1 MRRPSRVD
9 GRARRYRPG
18 AQAALLAL
26 LSGTAT
32 LTPVSAAA
40 QQWMTEASV
49 STVLTATDN
58 GALAPEGAEKSDFVA
73 WVQPRLRLV
82 GRGPR
87 FDLSLDARADA
98 LGYARDTQDN
108 RVLPGGN
115 ANLKATLVERLLF
128 FDAGLGVNQ
137 VESDPFGARVVD
149 GRTGNRSTAASYRI
163 RPYLDYQ
170 ISARSSLL
178 ALHEESGIHS
188 FDDEIANSRSR
199 LTQLR
204 FDAKPLPLGGGF
216 EASRLENLDQSNA
229 NQALSNDALR
239 AHVNA
244 TFGGDM
250 IVGLVLG
257 RERSEFLST
266 TSRDT
271 IYGVRLDWAPSP
283 RTRVRG
289 VVEERFFGTG
299 GELEVSYGT
308 PLMALTIEAARRPST
323 SVTLATPISG
333 RADVSAFLDSI
344 LESRYPEKTER
355 APIVSDAGAR
365 RSFETQLP
373 SSIFITAGYPQLQT
387 GGKASLALYGLRTTV
402 LVSAYYQQ
410 LRLLEADDTASATVP
425 VADADSRQWG
435 TGVEV
440 VRRLNRQMS
449 ASVLFR
455 WSEIN
460 GLGARS
466 NDETRDWNL
475 RAALTRQLAP
485 QTFGS
490 VGVQYRNI
498 QSNIGGDNRY
508 AETAALIG
516 LNHRF

>member
-1 MRRPSRVD
+1 MRSPSRVD
-9 GRARRYRPG
+9 GRARRCRPG

-26 LSGTAT
+26 LGGTAT

-58 GALAPEGAEKSDFVA
+58 GALEPEGAEKSDFVA

-87 FDLSLDARADA
+87 FDLSLDARADV

-108 RVLPGGN
+108 RALPGGD

-137 VESDPFGARVVD
+137 VESDPFGSRVVD
-149 GRTGNRSTAASYRI
+149 GSTGNRSTAASYRI
-163 RPYLDYQ
+163 KPYLDYQ
-170 ISARSSLL
+170 LSARSSLL
-178 ALHEESGIHS
+178 ALHEESGTHS
-188 FDDEIANSRSR
+188 FDDGIADARSR
-199 LTQLR
+199 LSLVRVDT
-204 FDAKPLPLGGGF
+204 KPVPLGWGIQ
-216 EASRLENLDQSNA
+216 ASRLENLAQSGND
-229 NQALSNDALR
+229 QALSNDAVR
-239 AHVNA
+239 VHANA
-244 TFGGDM
+244 TFGGDL

-266 TSRDT
+266 SSRDT
-271 IYGVRLDWAPSP
+271 IYGVIVDWAPGP
-283 RTRVRG
+283 RTRLRG
-289 VVEERFFGTG
+289 VLEERFFGTG
-299 GELEVSYGT
+299 GELELSYET
-308 PLMALTIEAARRPST
+308 PLLTASFRT
-323 SVTLATPISG
+323 SRSPTTAVTLAAPISG

-344 LESRYPEKTER
+344 LKSRYPQASER
-355 APIVSDAGAR
+355 TPVVSDAGAR
-365 RSFETQLP
+365 RSFETQSP
-373 SSIFITAGYPQLQT
+373 SSVFIVADYPQLQT
-387 GGKASLALYGLRTTV
+387 GGNAALALYGQRTTV
-402 LVSAYYQQ
+402 LLSAYYQQ
-410 LRLLEADDTASATVP
+410 LRLLEASDPAAATVP
-425 VADADSRQWG
+425 VKDADSRQLG
-435 TGVEV
+435 AGVEV

-460 GLGARS
+460 GLEARS
-466 NDETRDWNL
+466 NDETRDCSL